1 EPRIVSTLSRQDGEA
16 PQIRVLAHVD
26 VTEVDGRGRTS
37 PVMAP
42 VLVAAGHD
50 WASLPWRS
58 EIEFSG
64 RLRPAEKG
72 DDVSAA
78 VTARGVV
85 RVLAPPGPGLR
96 AAETV
101 RDGFRQATAHLPA
114 DARGLVPALVI
125 GDTRQTPP
133 DLTQA
138 MLDTGMSHLSA
149 VSGSN
154 VTLVLAAAMGLCRLA
169 LVPRRHRPWVALMVL
184 IGFVVLA
191 RPEPSVIR
199 AGVMGAV
206 GLLGLSTRRRQAGIP
221 ALAGAVLALLAWDPW
236 LSRSYGFALSSVATL
251 GLLVLAQPWGAAI
264 RRRLPPWLGWLGP
277 VIAVPVAAQA
287 VCAPVVVPL
296 QSSVSV
302 IAVPANLLAA
312 PLVAPTTM
320 AGVAVAL
327 TSVVSVGAASLLAWL
342 AALPAMGIAWVAR
355 ACAEAPYGSVAWDGS
370 AWGALL
376 LGVLT
381 ILAIGLA
388 PWLWRQSHLR
398 PLITIALVL
407 FAITWATPTST
418 VGWPPPGWLVIACD
432 VGQGDGLVVNNGSGH
447 AIVVDTGP
455 DPDLMDGCLRRLG
468 VEVVDLVVLTHFHAD
483 HTDGLAGVLDR
494 REVAEIRVSPVREP
508 PGEAADVDRLA
519 TEAGVPV
526 ADLRGGDVISVGGV
540 RADVWWPSRTLG
552 AGSVANNGSVVM
564 TLRLAGVSILF
575 AGDMEREAAAEV
587 VRVARREP
595 VRWGS
600 VDVLKV
606 PHHGS
611 ANRDD
616 RILDHIAGR
625 VAIVSVGA
633 DNDYGH
639 PAPSALTG
647 LRRKGFHVYRT
658 DLEGD
663 VALVRTAEGVQVLG
677 RGSGS

>member
-1 EPRIVSTLSRQDGEA
+1 
-16 PQIRVLAHVD
+16 
-26 VTEVDGRGRTS
+26 
-37 PVMAP
+37 M
-42 VLVAAGHD
+42 VLV
-50 WASLPWRS
+50 
-58 EIEFSG
+58 
-64 RLRPAEKG
+64 
-72 DDVSAA
+72 
-78 VTARGVV
+78 
-85 RVLAPPGPGLR
+85 
-96 AAETV
+96 
-101 RDGFRQATAHLPA
+101 
-114 DARGLVPALVI
+114 
-125 GDTRQTPP
+125 
-133 DLTQA
+133 
-138 MLDTGMSHLSA
+138 
-149 VSGSN
+149 
-154 VTLVLAAAMGLCRLA
+154 
-169 LVPRRHRPWVALMVL
+169 
-184 IGFVVLA
+184 GFVVLA

-206 GLLGLSTRRRQAGIP
+206 GLLALSTRRRQAGVP
-221 ALAGAVLALLAWDPW
+221 ALAGAILALVVWDPW
-236 LSRSYGFALSSVATL
+236 LTRSYGFALSSVATL

-264 RRRLPPWLGWLGP
+264 SRRLPQWLAWLGP

-287 VCAPVVVPL
+287 VCAPIVVPL

-302 IAVPANLLAA
+302 VAVPANLLAA
-312 PLVAPTTM
+312 PLVAPTTV

-327 TSVVSVGAASLLAWL
+327 ISVVWVGAASLLAWA

-355 ACAEAPYGSVAWDGS
+355 GCAEAPYGSVAWDGS
-370 AWGALL
+370 ARGAVL

-381 ILAIGLA
+381 VLAIGVA
-388 PWLWRQSHLR
+388 PWLWRQSRLR
-398 PLITIALVL
+398 PLVILALTLLGV
-407 FAITWATPTST
+407 TWAVPTST

-455 DPDLMDGCLRRLG
+455 DPDVMDGCLRRLG
-468 VEVVDLVVLTHFHAD
+468 VDVVDLVVLTHFHAD
-483 HTDGLAGVLDR
+483 HTDGLAGVLDG
-494 REVAEIRVSPVREP
+494 REVGEIRVSPVREP

-519 TEAGVPV
+519 SEAGVPV
-526 ADLRGGDVISVGGV
+526 AELRGGDVLTVGGA
-540 RADVWWPSRTLG
+540 RADVWWPSRTLE

-564 TLRLAGVSILF
+564 TLRTAGVSILF

-587 VRVARREP
+587 VRAARREP
-595 VRWGS
+595 FRWGI

-616 RILDHIAGR
+616 RVLDQITGR
-625 VAIVSVGA
+625 LAIISVGE

-663 VALVRTAEGVQVLG
+663 VALVRTADGVRALG
-677 RGSGS
+677 RGSGP